1 MRHLKHRHQLG
12 VKKEHREAIMASLS
26 AALFRHDRI
35 ETTLGYAKALRPFA
49 EKIITLAKKAAATD
63 DTAKKL
69 HFRRL
74 ALAKVRDESAVH
86 FLFADKVK
94 KFEKREGGYLRIYK
108 LVKRTGDAADMAI
121 IEMIEADDEGYK
133 KASEKKAADKKAPA
147 KKTAGK
153 APAPAKKTAS
163 NASAATDDAFDA
175 IFGAG
180 SAQKATPPVKSK
192 ATMKTEAKKTTSK
205 TSAKAETKTTTS
217 KTSTKSET
225 KTTTKKKT
233 AAASDDFDALFGG
246 TTPKAETKSTAKKSK
261 PKVVDKQEVIGEYIA
276 E

>member
-147 KKTAGK
+147 KKTA
-153 APAPAKKTAS
+153 AKKTATKK
-163 NASAATDDAFDA
+163 AAT
-175 IFGAG
+175 
-180 SAQKATPPVKSK
+180 
-192 ATMKTEAKKTTSK
+192 
-205 TSAKAETKTTTS
+205 
-217 KTSTKSET
+217 
-225 KTTTKKKT
+225 KKT
-233 AAASDDFDALFGG
+233 AAKKTAAKEEAGKG
-246 TTPKAETKSTAKKSK
+246 VEAEAVAPEAEGAK
-261 PKVVDKQEVIGEYIA
+261 PAA
-276 E
+276 EESME